1 MCGILASVN
10 FNSSISSK
18 ALELMMHRGPDAS
31 GVFTYKNLTLGHLR
45 LSIQDLSENA
55 NQPMFTNDGRYVII
69 FNGEIY
75 NHWDIRENELKTYE
89 FKTTSDTE
97 TILALFI
104 KYREN
109 AVDYLNGI
117 FAFVILDKQENTIFV
132 ARDHFGVKP
141 LYFHF
146 SDNRFVCAS
155 ELKALL
161 PYQLER
167 DLDIESIQAYMTF
180 MWCPGE
186 GTPFKAIKKLLAGSY
201 MLIDLNDLSK
211 TKTVRYYTLN
221 YPLKVV
227 DDRPLEQWIDTLE
240 HKLTKAVERQ
250 LLSDAPI
257 GFFLSGGLDSSLLVA
272 IAKKMNPEKKLK
284 CYTIDSGDSR
294 DGFASDLFYA
304 RKIATH
310 LDVELVEI
318 KVDSSI
324 VSKFDDIIWHLD
336 EPESDPAPFNAYEI
350 AKAARKDGIKV
361 LIGGTAG
368 DDIFSGYRRHQAL
381 LLDQYYDY
389 IPLWIRRLIKS
400 TVISISSKKALVRR
414 LKKLTKSID
423 KSRDER
429 LIGYFEWQDF
439 EFVKSLFIEQ
449 LQSELTKQN
458 VYFLKLL
465 NDVKHVEDNLNKLL
479 YLEIYT
485 FLIDHNLN
493 YTDKAGMANSV
504 EIRVPYL
511 DLDLVNFST
520 TIPVKYKMRGRETKF
535 ILKKVAERYLP
546 KEVIYRSKSGFGAP
560 VEHWVRQEL
569 AEYIDNKLQK
579 KNLDRSGLYKFHRVK
594 ELTEKN
600 KVGQINASYSV
611 WSLLAIQSWF
621 EQYMDEIDKTTLI

>member
-10 FNSSISSK
+10 FNSNQASE
-18 ALELMMHRGPDAS
+18 ALELMKHRGPDAR
-31 GVFTYKNLTLGHLR
+31 GTFEYNNLTLGHLR
-45 LSIQDLSENA
+45 LSIQDLSEGA
-55 NQPMFTNDGRYVII
+55 NQPMFSYDDRYVIV

-75 NHWDIRENELKTYE
+75 NHWDIREKELKTYA

-104 KYREN
+104 KYREK
-109 AVDYLNGI
+109 AVNYLNGI
-117 FAFVILDKQENTIFV
+117 FAFVILDKKENIIFV

-141 LYFHF
+141 LYFHL
-146 SDNRFVCAS
+146 SDKQFICAS

-161 PYQLER
+161 PYQLEK
-167 DLDIESIQAYMTF
+167 DLDIDSIQAYMTF

-186 GTPFKAIKKLLAGSY
+186 GTPFKAIKKILAGSY

-211 TKTVRYYTLN
+211 TKTERYYTLT
-221 YPLKVV
+221 YPIKVL
-227 DDRPLEQWIDTLE
+227 DDKPVEQWIDVLE
-240 HKLTKAVERQ
+240 DKLTKAVERQ
-250 LLSDAPI
+250 LLSDVPI

-272 IAKKMNPEKKLK
+272 IAKKLNPKKKLK
-284 CYTIDSGDSR
+284 CYTIDSGESK

-304 RKIATH
+304 RKIAAY

-318 KVDSSI
+318 KVDSNI
-324 VSKFDDIIWHLD
+324 ISKFDDIIWYLD

-381 LLDQYYDY
+381 LINQYFDS
-389 IPLWIRRLIKS
+389 IPLWMRRIIKT
-400 TVISISSKKALVRR
+400 TVQSISSKKAIVRR

-423 KSRDER
+423 KSKEDR

-439 EFVKSLFIEQ
+439 EFIRNLFIED
-449 LQSELTKQN
+449 LQHNLTEQN
-458 VYFLKLL
+458 TYFLKLL
-465 NDVKHVEDNLNKLL
+465 KDVSHVEDDLNKLL
-479 YLEIYT
+479 YLEVYT

-511 DLDLVNFST
+511 DLELVEFST
-520 TIPVKYKMRGRETKF
+520 TIPVKYKMNGKETKY

-546 KEVIYRSKSGFGAP
+546 KEVIYRPKSGFGVP
-560 VEHWVRQEL
+560 VEHWVRHEL
-569 AEYIDNKLQK
+569 EEFIDNKLSENNLVDSNLFNKQK
-579 KNLDRSGLYKFHRVK
+579 VQ
-594 ELTEKN
+594 EIVEQN
-600 KVGQINASYSV
+600 KKGQINASYSV
-611 WSLLAIQSWF
+611 WSLLAIQSWLNQF
-621 EQYMDEIDKTTLI
+621 KSKNFKSN

>member
-10 FNSSISSK
+10 FNSNQASE
-18 ALELMMHRGPDAS
+18 ALELMKHRGPDAR
-31 GVFTYKNLTLGHLR
+31 GTFEYNNLTLGHLR
-45 LSIQDLSENA
+45 LSIQDLSEGA
-55 NQPMFTNDGRYVII
+55 NQPMFSYDDRYVIV

-75 NHWDIRENELKTYE
+75 NHWDIREKELKTYA

-104 KYREN
+104 KYREK
-109 AVDYLNGI
+109 AVNYLNGI
-117 FAFVILDKQENTIFV
+117 FAFVILDKKENIIFV

-141 LYFHF
+141 LYFHL
-146 SDNRFVCAS
+146 SDKQFICAS

-161 PYQLER
+161 PYQLEK
-167 DLDIESIQAYMTF
+167 DLDIDSIQAYMTF

-186 GTPFKAIKKLLAGSY
+186 GTPFKAIKKILAGSY

-211 TKTVRYYTLN
+211 TKTERYYTLT
-221 YPLKVV
+221 YPIKVL
-227 DDRPLEQWIDTLE
+227 DDKPVEQWIDVLE
-240 HKLTKAVERQ
+240 DKLTKAVERQ
-250 LLSDAPI
+250 LLSDVPI

-272 IAKKMNPEKKLK
+272 IAKKLNPKKKLK
-284 CYTIDSGDSR
+284 CYTIDSGESK

-304 RKIATH
+304 RKIAAY

-318 KVDSSI
+318 KVDSNI
-324 VSKFDDIIWHLD
+324 ISKFDDIIWYLD

-381 LLDQYYDY
+381 LINQYFDS
-389 IPLWIRRLIKS
+389 IPLWMRRIIKT
-400 TVISISSKKALVRR
+400 TVQSISSKKAIVRR

-423 KSRDER
+423 KSKEDR

-439 EFVKSLFIEQ
+439 EFIRNLFIED
-449 LQSELTKQN
+449 LQHNLTEQN
-458 VYFLKLL
+458 TYFLKLL
-465 NDVKHVEDNLNKLL
+465 KDVSHVEDDLNKLL
-479 YLEIYT
+479 YLEVYT

-511 DLDLVNFST
+511 DLELVEFST
-520 TIPVKYKMRGRETKF
+520 TIPVKYKMNGKETKY

-546 KEVIYRSKSGFGAP
+546 KEVIYRPKSGFGVP
-560 VEHWVRQEL
+560 VEHWVRHEL
-569 AEYIDNKLQK
+569 EEFIDNKLSENNLVDSNLFNKQK
-579 KNLDRSGLYKFHRVK
+579 VQ
-594 ELTEKN
+594 EIVEQN
-600 KVGQINASYSV
+600 KKGQINASYSV
-611 WSLLAIQSWF
+611 WSLLAIQSWLNQF
-621 EQYMDEIDKTTLI
+621 KSKNF

>member
-10 FNSSISSK
+10 FNSNQASE
-18 ALELMMHRGPDAS
+18 ALELMKHRGPDAR
-31 GVFTYKNLTLGHLR
+31 GTFEYNNLTLGHLR
-45 LSIQDLSENA
+45 LSIQDLSEDA
-55 NQPMFTNDGRYVII
+55 NQPMFSYDDRYVIV

-75 NHWDIRENELKTYE
+75 NHWDIREKELKTYA

-104 KYREN
+104 KYREK
-109 AVDYLNGI
+109 AVNYLNGI
-117 FAFVILDKQENTIFV
+117 FAFVILDKKENIIFV

-141 LYFHF
+141 LYFHL
-146 SDNRFVCAS
+146 SDKQFICAS

-161 PYQLER
+161 PYQLEK
-167 DLDIESIQAYMTF
+167 DLDIDSIQAYMTF

-186 GTPFKAIKKLLAGSY
+186 GTPFKAIKKILAGSY

-211 TKTVRYYTLN
+211 TKTERYYTLT
-221 YPLKVV
+221 YPIKVL
-227 DDRPLEQWIDTLE
+227 DDKPVEQWIDVLE
-240 HKLTKAVERQ
+240 DKLTKAVERQ
-250 LLSDAPI
+250 LLSDVPI

-272 IAKKMNPEKKLK
+272 IAKKLNPNKKLK
-284 CYTIDSGDSR
+284 CYTIDSGESK

-304 RKIATH
+304 RKIAAY

-318 KVDSSI
+318 KVDSNI
-324 VSKFDDIIWHLD
+324 ISKFDDIIWYLD

-381 LLDQYYDY
+381 LINQYFDS
-389 IPLWIRRLIKS
+389 IPLWMRRIIKT
-400 TVISISSKKALVRR
+400 TVQSISSKKAIVRR

-423 KSRDER
+423 KSKEDR

-439 EFVKSLFIEQ
+439 EFIRNLFIED
-449 LQSELTKQN
+449 LQHNLTEQN
-458 VYFLKLL
+458 TYFLKLL
-465 NDVKHVEDNLNKLL
+465 KDVSHVEDDLNKLL
-479 YLEIYT
+479 YLEVYT

-511 DLDLVNFST
+511 DLELVEFST
-520 TIPVKYKMRGRETKF
+520 TIPVKYKMNGKETKY

-546 KEVIYRSKSGFGAP
+546 KEVIYRPKSGFGVP
-560 VEHWVRQEL
+560 VEHWVRHEL
-569 AEYIDNKLQK
+569 EEFIDNKLSENNLVDSNLFNKQK
-579 KNLDRSGLYKFHRVK
+579 VQ
-594 ELTEKN
+594 EIVEQN
-600 KVGQINASYSV
+600 KKGQINASYSV
-611 WSLLAIQSWF
+611 WSLLAIQSWLNQF
-621 EQYMDEIDKTTLI
+621 KSKNF

>member
-10 FNSSISSK
+10 FNCNQASE
-18 ALELMMHRGPDAS
+18 ALELMKHRGPDAR
-31 GVFTYKNLTLGHLR
+31 GTFEYNNLTLGHLR
-45 LSIQDLSENA
+45 LSIQDLSEDA
-55 NQPMFTNDGRYVII
+55 NQPMFSYDARFVIV

-75 NHWDIRENELKTYE
+75 NHWDIREKELKTYA

-104 KYREN
+104 KYREK
-109 AVDYLNGI
+109 AVNYLNGI
-117 FAFVILDKQENTIFV
+117 FAFVILDKKENIIFV

-141 LYFHF
+141 LYFHL
-146 SDNRFVCAS
+146 SDKQFICAS

-161 PYQLER
+161 PYQLEK
-167 DLDIESIQAYMTF
+167 DLDIDSIQAYMTF

-186 GTPFKAIKKLLAGSY
+186 GTPFKAIKKILAGSY

-211 TKTVRYYTLN
+211 TKTERYYTLT
-221 YPLKVV
+221 YPIKVL
-227 DDRPLEQWIDTLE
+227 DDKPVEQWIDVLE
-240 HKLTKAVERQ
+240 DKLTKAVERQ
-250 LLSDAPI
+250 LLSDVPI

-272 IAKKMNPEKKLK
+272 IAKKLNPNKKLK
-284 CYTIDSGDSR
+284 CYTIDSGESK

-304 RKIATH
+304 RKIAAY

-318 KVDSSI
+318 KVDSNI
-324 VSKFDDIIWHLD
+324 ISKFDDIIWYLD

-381 LLDQYYDY
+381 LINQYFDS
-389 IPLWIRRLIKS
+389 IPLWMRRIIKT
-400 TVISISSKKALVRR
+400 TVQSISSKKAIVRR

-423 KSRDER
+423 KSKEDR

-439 EFVKSLFIEQ
+439 EFIRNLFIED
-449 LQSELTKQN
+449 LQHNLTEQN
-458 VYFLKLL
+458 TYFLKLL
-465 NDVKHVEDNLNKLL
+465 KDVSHVEDDLNKLL
-479 YLEIYT
+479 YLEVYT

-511 DLDLVNFST
+511 DLELVEFST
-520 TIPVKYKMRGRETKF
+520 TIPVKYKMNGKETKY

-546 KEVIYRSKSGFGAP
+546 KEVIYRPKSGFGVP
-560 VEHWVRQEL
+560 VEHWVRHEL
-569 AEYIDNKLQK
+569 EEFIDNKLSENNLVDSNLFNKQK
-579 KNLDRSGLYKFHRVK
+579 VQ
-594 ELTEKN
+594 EIVEQN
-600 KVGQINASYSV
+600 KKGQINASYSV
-611 WSLLAIQSWF
+611 WSLLAIQSWLNQF
-621 EQYMDEIDKTTLI
+621 KSKNF

>member
-1 MCGILASVN
+1 MCGILATIN
-10 FNSSISSK
+10 FNPTIASE
-18 ALELMMHRGPDAS
+18 ALALMKHRGPDAR
-31 GVFTYKNLTLGHLR
+31 GVYAYNNLTLGHLR
-45 LSIQDLSENA
+45 LSIQDLSEGA
-55 NQPMFTNDGRYVII
+55 NQPMFSYDERYVII

-75 NHWDIRENELKTYE
+75 NHWDIRNNELKSYD
-89 FKTTSDTE
+89 FRTTSDTE

-104 KYREN
+104 KHREK
-109 AVDYLNGI
+109 AVHYLNGI

-141 LYFHF
+141 LYIHL
-146 SDNRFVCAS
+146 SDNQFICAS
-155 ELKALL
+155 ELKAML
-161 PYQLER
+161 PYNLNQ
-167 DLDIESIQAYMTF
+167 DVDIESIQAYLTF

-186 GTPFKAIKKLLAGSY
+186 GTPFKAIKKLLAGSHI
-201 MLIDLNDLSK
+201 LIDLNDLSK
-211 TKTVRYYTLN
+211 TKTERYYTLT
-221 YPLKVV
+221 YPIKVL
-227 DDRPLEQWIDTLE
+227 DDKPLEQWIDILE
-240 HKLTKAVERQ
+240 DKLTKAVERQ

-272 IAKKMNPEKKLK
+272 IAKKLNPEKKLK
-284 CYTIDSGDSR
+284 CYTIDSGESK

-304 RKIATH
+304 RKIAAY

-324 VSKFDDIIWHLD
+324 VSKFDDIIWFLD

-381 LLDQYYDY
+381 LVDHYFDY
-389 IPLWIRRLIKS
+389 IPLWIRRMIKS
-400 TVISISSKKALVRR
+400 TVKSISSKKALIRR

-423 KSRDER
+423 KSKEER

-439 EFVKSLFIEQ
+439 EFTRNLIIEE
-449 LQSELTKQN
+449 LRGNLTKQN
-458 VYFLKLL
+458 TYFLKLL
-465 NDVKHVEDNLNKLL
+465 KDVSHVEDDLNKLL
-479 YLEIYT
+479 YLEVYT

-511 DLDLVNFST
+511 DLELVEFST
-520 TIPVKYKMRGRETKF
+520 TIPVKHKMNGKETKY

-546 KEVIYRSKSGFGAP
+546 KEVIYRPKSGFGAP
-560 VEHWVRQEL
+560 LEHWVRHEL
-569 AEYIDNKLQK
+569 EEFINNKLSH
-579 KNLDRSGLYKFHRVK
+579 KNLVGSDLFNYQKV
-594 ELTEKN
+594 EEIVEQN
-600 KVGQINASYSV
+600 KKGEINASYTI
-611 WSLLAIQSWF
+611 WSFLAIQSWMKQF
-621 EQYMDEIDKTTLI
+621 KS